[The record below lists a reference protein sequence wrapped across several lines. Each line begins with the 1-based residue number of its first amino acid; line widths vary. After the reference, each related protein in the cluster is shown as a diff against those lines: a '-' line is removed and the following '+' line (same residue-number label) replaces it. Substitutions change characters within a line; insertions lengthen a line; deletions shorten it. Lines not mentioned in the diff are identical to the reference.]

1 MTCYEQQGI
10 VGGIQRSSVD
20 DGPGIRTTVFL
31 KGCPLNCVWCHNP
44 ELISFE
50 QELMYTKSRCIG
62 CRTCIKSCSQSAIT
76 AEMGEL
82 VINRSKCNGC
92 MSCTDICPGHALRPV
107 QEKKTVK
114 EIMEVVLRDSLYYEE
129 SGGGI
134 TISGGELLCQG
145 AFTEGLMDACHRENI
160 TVALDTSG
168 FGSTGLIISL
178 ARKCDYILYDIK
190 SGIDSV
196 HRKFTGVSNQLIRKN
211 LECLCQ
217 DKDTANKIIIR
228 MPLIHGINDT
238 EEDIAATCT
247 FLKGKG
253 LKRATLHPYHE
264 LGISKAKGI
273 GKKANKYEAP
283 SDARIEEIRIQLEN
297 TGIHTTKSDEML

>member
-1 MTCYEQQGI
+1 MIHYEQQGLI
-10 VGGIQRSSVD
+10 GGIQRFSVD

-62 CRTCIKSCSQSAIT
+62 CGTCIKACSQSAIAVET
-76 AEMGEL
+76 CEL
-82 VINRSKCNGC
+82 MLNRSKCNGC
-92 MSCTDICPGHALRPV
+92 MSCADVCPGHALRPV
-107 QEKKTVK
+107 QERKTVK
-114 EIMEVVLRDSLYYEE
+114 EIMETLLRDYSYYEE
-129 SGGGI
+129 SGGGV

-145 AFTEGLMDACHRENI
+145 EFAGSLMDACHQENI

-168 FGSTGLIISL
+168 FGDTGLIVSL
-178 ARKCDYILYDIK
+178 AKRCDYILYDIK
-190 SGIDSV
+190 SSIDSV
-196 HRKFTGVSNQLIRKN
+196 HRKVTGVSNMLIRNN
-211 LECLCQ
+211 LERLCE
-217 DKDTANKIIIR
+217 DTVTADKIIIR

-253 LKRATLHPYHE
+253 IKRATLHPYHE

-283 SDARIEEIRIQLEN
+283 SEERIEEIRIQLEN
-297 TGIHTTKSDEML
+297 AGIHTTKSDEML